1 LLKNPKQVLVTLGIN
16 DQLLEQY
23 YIEYILFLLKGQS
36 LTPAQ
41 IEKRFDTNL
50 PFRFEPHS
58 GLLKEK
64 NERQRKQTQLGLI
77 ASTLGPPRPIRETR
91 TWNLVLGA
99 GPVGLYATWRLLDT
113 FPNQAV
119 VLYDVR
125 KNLLDREQMFAIRP
139 NNMRRLQDA
148 CLFSTL
154 LQLDNPP
161 WTGNGSGNFI
171 MPRNIRDDG
180 NSNPY
185 ALRINDIQENLLS
198 RIMRLYPNRFFL
210 IKPTNTKHFT
220 NIECKLV
227 ISDQRQPQRQR
238 RPQEYSG
245 WYLFWN
251 EGQQRSYLELSNKRI
266 ETIIDAT
273 GGRGAGNKAALL
285 LSHRVEGGESLGSS
299 YGAIVYLFNYN
310 SPPQFLLIP
319 RRQAP
324 RAAQNRFRLFQD
336 YNPNIGGFRGC
347 YLGIQVSSVELDYF
361 RSQYRAERTDELL
374 IKYLV
379 DMARDMFFGPDF
391 LLSAVITTKKFFE
404 INVKQYQNLCS
415 RLSFTGNRHL
425 TNLIHVGDSQ
435 RKVNFFS
442 GSGMNFGI
450 DDVEA
455 MIAYLRMPSAGRNI
469 DTLNEQMRRVMAFN
483 IQVTLQGENPDLPLS
498 SLRSLQTEHIN
509 NNVKFTDKYPF

>member
-1 LLKNPKQVLVTLGIN
+1 MSSSSLDKRHKDVVKNRIVKTASIRKRVDTPRSLFSRGKTEQEIKEEIRANIQKINRVEPELLKNPKQVLRTLQIN

-23 YIEYILFLLKGQS
+23 YIEYILFLLEDQS
-36 LTPAQ
+36 LTAAQ

-50 PFRFEPHS
+50 PFRFRGFSEVI
-58 GLLKEK
+58 
-64 NERQRKQTQLGLI
+64 ERQRKQTKLGLT
-77 ASTLGPPRPIRETR
+77 ASTLGPPRPIRETQ

-113 FPNQAV
+113 FRNQAV

-139 NNMRRLQDA
+139 DNMGRLQEA
-148 CLFSTL
+148 CLFSRL
-154 LQLDNPP
+154 LQLHNPP
-161 WTGNGSGNFI
+161 WIGNGSGNFI
-171 MPRNIRDDG
+171 LPRNIRDG
-180 NSNPY
+180 NPY

-227 ISDQRQPQRQR
+227 IPEQRL
-238 RPQEYSG
+238 QEFSG

-273 GGRGAGNKAALL
+273 GGRGAGNKAVPL
-285 LSHRVEGGESLGSS
+285 LSRGADGGDSLGSS
-299 YGAIVYLFNYN
+299 YGAIVYLFNYT

-319 RRQAP
+319 EGQNP
-324 RAAQNRFRLFQD
+324 RAEQHRFRLFQD
-336 YNPNIGGFRGC
+336 YNPNNTVGFRGC

-361 RSQYRAERTDELL
+361 RSQYQEERNDELL

-379 DMARDMFFGPDF
+379 GMARDMFFGRNF
-391 LLSAVITTKKFFE
+391 FLSAVITTKKFFE
-404 INVKQYQNLCS
+404 INVKQYENL
-415 RLSFTGNRHL
+415 
-425 TNLIHVGDSQ
+425 
-435 RKVNFFS
+435 
-442 GSGMNFGI
+442 
-450 DDVEA
+450 
-455 MIAYLRMPSAGRNI
+455 
-469 DTLNEQMRRVMAFN
+469 
-483 IQVTLQGENPDLPLS
+483 
-498 SLRSLQTEHIN
+498 
-509 NNVKFTDKYPF
+509 